1 MYRIPDIEARIH
13 AVWSDPI
20 RIGDSPDPLR
30 HATMRRTP
38 ATSHNR
44 DPDWSKTVPAQSGNC
59 FAVATY
65 IFTTLQPEHIE
76 FVSQLGFPGLEPYRD
91 NVMHFLDR
99 LDELQTLVEQHNIS
113 VITCSNGGPGQSM
126 DFISPEARGQTIDDH
141 VAFAR
146 DFLTRFGCEHFKINM
161 GSRPPGGPSDDEL
174 KALADS
180 LNELGRQTADLGI
193 KLAPHPHIWGPV
205 ERPEE
210 IDRIM
215 ELTDPAYVWLLPD
228 TAHITLGGGDP
239 VDIIER
245 YYDRIAGIHW
255 KDADAAYRG
264 YTGPTPT
271 REMHAEKILYKDL
284 GSGGV
289 DLKTIWDMLQ
299 ARGSN
304 HWITVDL
311 DPPRPSEGE
320 GSFEDKL
327 RLNRDFLTDTLGVPH
342 L

>member
-1 MYRIPDIEARIH
+1 MTEA
-13 AVWSDPI
+13 SK
-20 RIGDSPDPLR
+20 
-30 HATMRRTP
+30 
-38 ATSHNR
+38 NR
-44 DPDWSKTVPAQSGNC
+44 

-65 IFTTLQPEHIE
+65 IFTQFEPRHAEL
-76 FVSQLGFPGLEPYRD
+76 VSELGFPAVEPYRD
-91 NVMHFLDR
+91 NVMHYLDR
-99 LDELQTLVEQHNIS
+99 LDELEALMAEHSLTV
-113 VITCSNGGPGQSM
+113 VTCSNGGAGQAM
-126 DFISPEARGQTIDDH
+126 DFISKEGRNQTIADH

-146 DFLTRFGCEHFKINM
+146 DFLSRFGCQHFKINM
-161 GSRPPGGPSDDEL
+161 GSRPPGGPSEDDL

-180 LNELGRQTADLGI
+180 LNELGRHTAELGI

-205 ERPEE
+205 ERPQE

-215 ELTDPAYVWLLPD
+215 ELTDPSYVWMLPD

-239 VDIIER
+239 VQIIDR

-255 KDADAAYRG
+255 KDCDAMYRG

-271 REMHAEKILYKDL
+271 REMHNEKILYKDL

-289 DLKTIWDMLQ
+289 DLKAIWDMLQ
-299 ARGSN
+299 ERGSE

-311 DPPRPSEGE
+311 DPPRASEGE
-320 GSFEDKL
+320 GSIEDKL
-327 RLNRDFLTDTLGVPH
+327 RINRDYLTQTLGVPH

>member
-1 MYRIPDIEARIH
+1 VARSPTVCEDDNLIPLKTLP
-13 AVWSDPI
+13 S
-20 RIGDSPDPLR
+20 
-30 HATMRRTP
+30 
-38 ATSHNR
+38 
-44 DPDWSKTVPAQSGNC
+44 DWSKKVSGSSANR

-65 IFTTLQPEHIE
+65 IFTKLEPEHIE
-76 FVSQLGFPGLEPYRD
+76 FVGELGFPGLEPYRS
-91 NVMHFLDR
+91 NVMRYLDR
-99 LDELQTLVEQHNIS
+99 LDELEALVRQHNIT
-113 VITCSNGGPGQSM
+113 VITCSNGGPGQAM
-126 DFISPEARGQTIDDH
+126 DFISPEGRQQTIEDH
-141 VAFAR
+141 IAFAG
-146 DFLTRFGCEHFKINM
+146 DFLSLFGCEHFKINM
-161 GSRPPGGPSDDEL
+161 GPRPLGGPSDEDL

-180 LNELGRQTADLGI
+180 LNELGRRTAEIGI

-239 VDIIER
+239 VEIIDR

-255 KDADAAYRG
+255 KDTEAKYRG

-271 REMHAEKILYKDL
+271 HEMHAERILYKDL

-289 DLKTIWDMLQ
+289 DLKAIWDMLQ
-299 ARGSN
+299 ERGSI

-311 DPPRPSEGE
+311 DPPRASEGE
-320 GSFEDKL
+320 SSIEDKL
-327 RLNRDFLTDTLGVPH
+327 RLNRDFLTSTLGVTH

>member
-1 MYRIPDIEARIH
+1 
-13 AVWSDPI
+13 VSD
-20 RIGDSPDPLR
+20 SS
-30 HATMRRTP
+30 A
-38 ATSHNR
+38 NR
-44 DPDWSKTVPAQSGNC
+44 

-76 FVSQLGFPGLEPYRD
+76 FVNELGFPGIEPYRD

-99 LDELQTLVEQHNIS
+99 LDELEALVNQHNIT
-113 VITCSNGGPGQSM
+113 VITCSNGGPGQAM
-126 DFISPEARGQTIDDH
+126 DFISPDGRRQTIEDH
-141 VAFAR
+141 VQFASE
-146 DFLTRFGCEHFKINM
+146 FLNRFGCQHFKINM
-161 GSRPPGGPSDDEL
+161 GSRPPGGPSDDDL

-180 LNELGRQTADLGI
+180 LNELGRRTAELGI
-193 KLAPHPHIWGPV
+193 RLAPHPHIWGPV
-205 ERPEE
+205 EQPHE

-239 VDIIER
+239 VQIIDR

-255 KDADAAYRG
+255 KDCDPMYRG
-264 YTGPTPT
+264 YTGPVPT
-271 REMHAEKILYKDL
+271 REMHNQKILYKDL

-289 DLKTIWDMLQ
+289 DLKAIWDMLQ
-299 ARGSN
+299 ARGSD

-311 DPPRPSEGE
+311 DPPRASESEG
-320 GSFEDKL
+320 SIEDKL
-327 RLNRDFLTDTLGVPH
+327 RLNRDFLTNTLGIPH

>member
-1 MYRIPDIEARIH
+1 MVVPDSS
-13 AVWSDPI
+13 V
-20 RIGDSPDPLR
+20 
-30 HATMRRTP
+30 
-38 ATSHNR
+38 NR
-44 DPDWSKTVPAQSGNC
+44 

-76 FVSQLGFPGLEPYRD
+76 FVGKLGFPGLEPYRN
-91 NVMHFLDR
+91 NVMHYLDR
-99 LDELQTLVEQHNIS
+99 PEELKDLVDRHGIT
-113 VITCSNGGPGQSM
+113 VITSSNGGDGQAM
-126 DFISPEARGQTIDDH
+126 EFINPEGRKQTIDDH

-146 DFLTRFGCEHFKINM
+146 DFLSLFGCKHFKINM
-161 GSRPPGGPSDDEL
+161 GSRPPGGPSDEDL
-174 KALADS
+174 KALADT
-180 LNELGRQTADLGI
+180 LNELGRRTADLGI

-239 VDIIER
+239 VDIIDR
-245 YYDRIAGIHW
+245 YFDRIAGIHW
-255 KDADAAYRG
+255 KDTEAKYRG

-271 REMHAEKILYKDL
+271 REMHEEKILYKDL

-289 DLKTIWDMLQ
+289 DLKAIWDMLQ
-299 ARGSN
+299 ERGSS

-311 DPPRPSEGE
+311 DPPRASEGE
-320 GSFEDKL
+320 GSVEDKL
-327 RLNRDFLTDTLGVPH
+327 RLNRDFLTNILGVPQ